1 MEENL
6 IKELPKVEL
15 HCHLDGSVSMQLL
28 AQLAAEQD
36 MDAARLETVAA
47 PAACQDLMEYL
58 QGFDVILALLQDED
72 SLRRAAFDV
81 AEQAAKENVCYL
93 ELRFAPLLHQQR
105 DLTLRQIVRAV
116 TAGILE
122 AEARYPI
129 SVNLLICGMRQ
140 QPPEVNQELFQEV
153 VRLRKALE
161 NKIVGIDF
169 AGDEQAFPPETLRET
184 LDSVADQQL
193 AITLHAGECGC
204 AHNVYES
211 IQLGATRI
219 GHGVAIKDD
228 PTIMDYCRDQE
239 VLLEMCPTS
248 NLQTKAIAS
257 IEEYPLRQFLDHGIL
272 CSINTDNRTV
282 SSTTL
287 TQEYLL
293 LAEACGLSYEEMK
306 EINLA
311 AMRKSFAGDGLKQR
325 LDEQISERYEA
336 ILGQAKS

>member
-1 MEENL
+1 MKETI

-15 HCHLDGSVSMQLL
+15 HCHLDGSVSMKLL
-28 AQLAAEQD
+28 EQLAAEQG
-36 MDAARLETVAA
+36 MDLARLATVAA
-47 PAACQDLMEYL
+47 PAECEDLMDYL
-58 QGFDVILALLQDED
+58 QGFDVILELLQTED

-81 AEQAAKENVCYL
+81 AEQAAQENVCYL
-93 ELRFAPLLHQQR
+93 ELRFAPLLHQHR
-105 DLTLRQIVRAV
+105 DLSLRQIIRAV
-116 TAGILE
+116 TQGILE
-122 AEARYPI
+122 AEEHYPI
-129 SVNLLICGMRQ
+129 NVNLLICGMRQ
-140 QPPEVNQELFQEV
+140 QPQAVNQELFQEV
-153 VRLRKALE
+153 SQLRNE
-161 NKIVGIDF
+161 NQTRIVGIDF

-228 PTIMDYCRDQE
+228 PAIMDYCRDQE

-257 IEEYPLRQFLDHGIL
+257 IKEYPLRIFLDHGIL

-287 TQEYLL
+287 TNEYMLL
-293 LAEACGLSYEEMK
+293 GAACGLTYEEMR

-311 AMRKSFAGDGLKQR
+311 AMRKSFAGDGLKQSLVQR
-325 LDEQISERYEA
+325 ITERYDV